1 MNNTLTFCVQLKHTK
16 RQSVR
21 LGVGGRGGGDRGSER
36 EKERKISER
45 E

>member
-21 LGVGGRGGGDRGSER
+21 LGVGVGGGETEGVR
-36 EKERKISER
+36 EKKRKISER